1 MHRIN
6 FVFILTFATTAC
18 TKRLYHS
25 TTAAHTHICAC
36 CNTGGRVRYFREHTT
51 NQQPPQQNHYYLSL
65 FIIQRPSP
73 YSTCFILVHMHTL
86 SRCYAYRS
94 TTNQNNITA
103 CPTSHYYP
111 PSYQTYTPY
120 TEQRQKNRQPENRS
134 HSIELVRMSCTV
146 HRAALVL
153 FIPFLS
159 FSFFEAKR
167 HAVVVKI
174 LSTSIRYILLS
185 FDAPVFFSSF
195 FFFFLFLL

>member
-86 SRCYAYRS
+86 SRCYTYRS

-103 CPTSHYYP
+103 RPTSHYYP
-111 PSYQTYTPY
+111 PQ
-120 TEQRQKNRQPENRS
+120 
-134 HSIELVRMSCTV
+134 
-146 HRAALVL
+146 
-153 FIPFLS
+153 LS
-159 FSFFEAKR
+159 NIHTIHGIEAKE
-167 HAVVVKI
+167 
-174 LSTSIRYILLS
+174 STTGESKS
-185 FDAPVFFSSF
+185 FDRTSSHVLYCTQSSTRALYSIFIIFVFRSQKACSSS
-195 FFFFLFLL
+195 